1 MLDGLAS
8 GVPALRKLQVGLAA
22 LALWATACGEGGG
35 AALPGTE
42 RIEPPN
48 TLKAA
53 VQSRQLSPAVGGRD
67 LTSLVAGNTA
77 FALELFA
84 VLREASPTENMAL
97 GPYSISQALAML
109 YAGARGETATAMA
122 EALHFGVDVSRF
134 HPTFNGLDLE
144 LLSRN
149 SDILLRNAN
158 QAWVRTGV
166 EPNPEY
172 LDVLTDSYGAPLAAI
187 DFGAPES
194 ARATI
199 NGWVADVTEEKIPEL
214 FPAGTI
220 AGNTVMVLTNAM
232 YMDAPWKY
240 QLDPRSTAPGP
251 FTLLDETSV
260 QVDTMHYD
268 EFLPSAAGEGW
279 QAVELPYVGDEVSMV
294 VVVPDNLEAFEAELT
309 PERLDAMLEA
319 LRNGGIHL
327 SLPRFTFRYQA
338 ALEPALRELGLGT
351 LFDGPDLS
359 GMGIGDVAVSAVQH
373 EAFIEVD
380 EEGTRAAAATG
391 VAVNDSHGP
400 SVAVDRPFLFFIVDQ
415 PTRSVLF
422 LGRVLDPRGEP

>member
-1 MLDGLAS
+1 MLGRVS
-8 GVPALRKLQVGLAA
+8 NGVRRAGAVSWIGA
-22 LALWATACGEGGG
+22 LALLVTSCGGDDG
-35 AALPGTE
+35 ASSGVVP
-42 RIEPPN
+42 RVDPPN

-53 VQSRQLSPAVGGRD
+53 VQERDVAPAVDGRD

-84 VLREASPTENMAL
+84 ELRAASPGSNVAL

-109 YAGARGETATAMA
+109 YAGARGSTAAEMA
-122 EALHFGVDVSRF
+122 ESLHFASDMGTF

-149 SDILLRNAN
+149 SDVLLRNAN
-158 QAWVRTGV
+158 QAWVREGV
-166 EPNPEY
+166 SPAPDY
-172 LDVLTDSYGAPLAAI
+172 LDVLTESYGAPLATL
-187 DFGAPES
+187 DFTQPEA

-199 NGWVADVTEEKIPEL
+199 NDWVSEVTAQKIPEL

-220 AGNTVMVLTNAM
+220 DGSTVMVLTNAM
-232 YMDAPWKY
+232 YLDAPWKY
-240 QLDPRSTAPGP
+240 QFDPASTRPSP
-251 FTLLDETSV
+251 FTLLGGAQV

-268 EFLPSAAGEGW
+268 EFLPTAYDDDW
-279 QAVELPYVGDEVSMV
+279 VAVELPYVGDELSMI
-294 VVVPDNLEAFEAELT
+294 VVVPQALEAFEAALT
-309 PERLDAMLEA
+309 PERLDALIGA
-319 LRNGGIHL
+319 LRDGGVHL
-327 SLPRFTFRYQA
+327 SLPRFSFSFHA
-338 ALEPALRELGLGT
+338 GLKPALSALGLAS
-351 LFDGPDLS
+351 LFDAPDLS
-359 GMGIGDVAVSAVQH
+359 GMGVGNVFVSAVEH

-400 SVAVDRPFLFFIVDQ
+400 TIDVDRPFFFFIIDK

-422 LGRVLDPRGEP
+422 LGRVLDPRG

>member
-1 MLDGLAS
+1 MLTGLAS
-8 GVPALRKLQVGLAA
+8 CVCIVRKVRVGVAA
-22 LALWATACGEGGG
+22 IALWAMACGEGDEASPSG
-35 AALPGTE
+35 AE
-42 RIEPPN
+42 RTEPPN
-48 TLKAA
+48 TLTAA
-53 VQSRQLSPAVGGRD
+53 VQSRQLSPTVDGRD
-67 LTSLVAGNTA
+67 LTNLVAGNTA

-84 VLREASPTENMAL
+84 VLRDASPTANVAL

-122 EALHFGVDVSRF
+122 DALHFGADMGTF

-187 DFGAPES
+187 DFGDPES

-199 NGWVADVTEEKIPEL
+199 NDWVAQVTEDKIPAL

-240 QLDPRSTAPGP
+240 QFDPRSTAPRQ

-268 EFLPSAAGEGW
+268 EFLPSAAGDGW

-294 VVVPDNLEAFEAELT
+294 VVVPDDLEAFEAELT
-309 PERLDAMLEA
+309 PEGLDAMLGA
-319 LRNGGIHL
+319 LRDGGIHL

-359 GMGIGDVAVSAVQH
+359 GMGIGGVAVSAVQH

-391 VAVNDSHGP
+391 VAVAESHGP
-400 SVAVDRPFLFFIVDQ
+400 TVTVDRPFLFFIVDQ

-422 LGRVLDPRGEP
+422 LGRVLDPRG

>member
-1 MLDGLAS
+1 MFDGLAS
-8 GVPALRKLQVGLAA
+8 CVRLARDVRVGLAA
-22 LALWATACGEGGG
+22 LALGAGACRDGDGSSPPGE
-35 AALPGTE
+35 E
-42 RIEPPN
+42 RAEPPN

-53 VQSRQLSPAVGGRD
+53 VQSRQLSPAVDGRD
-67 LTSLVAGNTA
+67 LTNLVAGNTA
-77 FALELFA
+77 FALALFA
-84 VLREASPTENMAL
+84 VLREASPTGNVAL

-109 YAGARGETATAMA
+109 YAGARGETATAMT
-122 EALHFGVDVSRF
+122 EALRFGTDMGTF

-166 EPNPEY
+166 EPNPQY
-172 LDVLTDSYGAPLAAI
+172 LDVLTESYGAPLAAI
-187 DFGAPES
+187 DFRDPES
-194 ARATI
+194 ARATV
-199 NGWVADVTEEKIPEL
+199 NDWVAEVTEDKIPTL

-220 AGNTVMVLTNAM
+220 DGNTVMLLTNAM

-240 QLDPRSTAPGP
+240 QFDPRSTAPRP

-260 QVDTMHYD
+260 QVPTMHYD
-268 EFLPSAAGEGW
+268 EFLPSAAGDDW

-294 VVVPDNLEAFEAELT
+294 VVVPGDLQAFEAELT
-309 PERLDAMLEA
+309 PERLDAILGS
-319 LRNGGIHL
+319 LRDGGIHL
-327 SLPRFTFRYQA
+327 SLPRFTFRYPA
-338 ALEPALRELGLGT
+338 PLEAALRELGLGT
-351 LFDGPDLS
+351 LFDAPDLS

-373 EAFIEVD
+373 EVFIEVD

-391 VAVNDSHGP
+391 VAVATSHGP
-400 SVAVDRPFLFFIVDQ
+400 TVTVDRPFLFFVVDQ

-422 LGRVLDPRGEP
+422 LGRVLDPRG